1 MRDAGE
7 GYDPP
12 ALASLDE
19 FLALDVRVGT
29 VVAARVNQGARLQA
43 YALTVDFGPLG
54 TRLANARIAG
64 LYEPEELV
72 GLQVVAVVNLPSER
86 VAGLESE
93 AQLLAVNDGRG
104 DLVLLIP
111 ERPVPDGGRI

>member
-1 MRDAGE
+1 MRDPGE
-7 GYDPP
+7 RYDPR

-29 VVAARVNQGARLQA
+29 VVAARVNQGARLPA

-64 LYEPEELV
+64 RISSRN
-72 GLQVVAVVNLPSER
+72 GLRWRRRSSNW
-86 VAGLESE
+86 
-93 AQLLAVNDGRG
+93 
-104 DLVLLIP
+104 
-111 ERPVPDGGRI
+111 